1 MARAKPIPTTNGEAQ
16 AITPKLQLRRVALA
30 DLHHDPANARLHDER
45 NLETIRASLKTFG
58 QVEPLVVQKGTNKVI
73 GGNGRLS
80 ALLAMGEQEC
90 DVVEVDLDNVS
101 AVGLGI
107 ALNRTAELAEWDD
120 AALASTLKA
129 LQDEAFNLG
138 AVGYTDDEVQGL
150 IDRLAGEIVDDP
162 QGEWQGMPE
171 TEHEDLTAEF
181 KVYVHIRNEEDL
193 RAFERLL
200 GQKVP
205 RDRWAI
211 WYPAVEIGH
220 YKDKRYAAG
229 EGDESEVSG
238 LYSNEGTMAEAV
250 DDSVINA
257 DRSSLQGSRRAA
269 GV

>member
-138 AVGYTDDEVQGL
+138 AIGYTGDEVQNL

-162 QGEWQGMPE
+162 QGEWEGMPE
-171 TEHEDLTAEF
+171 C
-181 KVYVHIRNEEDL
+181 
-193 RAFERLL
+193 
-200 GQKVP
+200 
-205 RDRWAI
+205 
-211 WYPAVEIGH
+211 
-220 YKDKRYAAG
+220 
-229 EGDESEVSG
+229 ESENRLPASQLTIYFG
-238 LYSNEGTMAEAV
+238 S
-250 DDSVINA
+250 DA
-257 DRSSLQGSRRAA
+257 DREEFSKLIGQSLTPQTKWIWHPARKTPA
-269 GV
+269 GLQYVEE

>member
-129 LQDEAFNLG
+129 LQDEEFDLAG
-138 AVGYTDDEVQGL
+138 IGYTGDEVQNL

-171 TEHEDLTAEF
+171 FENPDQSPLKSITVHFYTWEAVQEFSKLIGQVVSEVTRFLNFPYREHADLTQF
-181 KVYVHIRNEEDL
+181 KVT
-193 RAFERLL
+193 
-200 GQKVP
+200 
-205 RDRWAI
+205 
-211 WYPAVEIGH
+211 
-220 YKDKRYAAG
+220 
-229 EGDESEVSG
+229 DES
-238 LYSNEGTMAEAV
+238 
-250 DDSVINA
+250 
-257 DRSSLQGSRRAA
+257 
-269 GV
+269 